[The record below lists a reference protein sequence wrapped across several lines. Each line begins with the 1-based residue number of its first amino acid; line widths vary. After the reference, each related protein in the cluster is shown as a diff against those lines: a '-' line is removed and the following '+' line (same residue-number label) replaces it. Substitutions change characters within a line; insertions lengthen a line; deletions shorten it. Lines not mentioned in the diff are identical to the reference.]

1 MPEVTLVLGAL
12 VLAGLVGLAGAIFTP
27 FLVVMAGVAILAL
40 GLLVGVP
47 TGFWYHALLYRLV
60 SAKQP
65 LPRRWWLSPTDLHP
79 RLTDAERRRLTPW
92 FRIGGVGFVL
102 CVLGGLT
109 AIAGVFLDR

>member
-1 MPEVTLVLGAL
+1 MAEITLVLGAL
-12 VLAGLVGLAGAIFTP
+12 VLAGLVGLAGAIVAP
-27 FLVVMAGVAILAL
+27 FLIVVAGLAILAV

-60 SAKQP
+60 AAKQP

-79 RLTDAERRRLTPW
+79 QLTDAERRRITPW

-109 AIAGVFLDR
+109 AIAGAFLDR